1 MLETIIKA
9 IHDREELSLICH
21 SLVRIVEPHAVGVSI
36 TGSNVLWCFQT
47 QMQHINVKPGVFDQP
62 TLSYDWELLELS
74 QISCLHAAGKHFA
87 NERFGYKRSNKHM
100 TTIFAEL

>member
-9 IHDREELSLICH
+9 IHDREELSLAYY

-47 QMQHINVKPGVFDQP
+47 QVRPAAKPTMFIPP
-62 TLSYDWELLELS
+62 TLCYDWELLELS
-74 QISCLHAAGKHFA
+74 QISSLRPAGRHFA

-100 TTIFAEL
+100 VTIFAEL